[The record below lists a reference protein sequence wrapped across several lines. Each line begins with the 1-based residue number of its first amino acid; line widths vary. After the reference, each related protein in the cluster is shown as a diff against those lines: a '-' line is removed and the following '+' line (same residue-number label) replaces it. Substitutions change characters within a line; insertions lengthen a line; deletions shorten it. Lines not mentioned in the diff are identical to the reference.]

1 MQCRTKKDTS
11 GTGKRGGVG
20 MQTVYE
26 TERLFLEVLT
36 EQYVNEVQRFYEDG
50 KEIFEQYELDRIPN
64 FYTRNYQELL
74 LRCEYKMMERGQ
86 ALRLWVFEKGNK
98 EKIAGT
104 FSFHN
109 IRYSGYQSCELGY
122 KFAQEYWGK
131 GYARESISKG
141 IEIIFREW
149 GIHRIEALVSME
161 NNASRNLLEYLGFGY
176 EGIRR
181 HAVKLRGEWQD
192 HEVYSLLNQ

>member
-1 MQCRTKKDTS
+1 
-11 GTGKRGGVG
+11 

-26 TERLFLEVLT
+26 TERLSLKVLT
-36 EQYVNEVQRFYEDG
+36 VENVKEVQQFYEAG

-64 FYTRNYQELL
+64 FYTRSYQELL
-74 LRCEYKMMERGQ
+74 LRCEYKMIEKRQ
-86 ALRLWVFEKGNK
+86 ALRLWVFEKQNK

-122 KFAQEYWGK
+122 KFAPEYWGK

-149 GIHRIEALVSME
+149 GLHRVEALVSME
-161 NNASRNLLEYLGFGY
+161 NQASRNLLEYLGFEC

-181 HAVKLRGEWQD
+181 HAAKLRGAWQD
-192 HEVYSLLNQ
+192 HQVYSLLNR